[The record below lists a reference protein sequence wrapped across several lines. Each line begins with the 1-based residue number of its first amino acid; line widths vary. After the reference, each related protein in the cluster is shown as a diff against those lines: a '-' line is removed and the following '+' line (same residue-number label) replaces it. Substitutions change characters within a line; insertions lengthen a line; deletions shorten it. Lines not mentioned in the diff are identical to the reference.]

1 MFKIIGTGS
10 YLPEKI
16 MTNFD
21 LEKIVDT
28 TDAWIRERTGI
39 SERRIARKDET
50 NSDLA
55 VNAAKRALEAAG
67 LKPQDI
73 EILIVGT
80 STPDYTLPAVA
91 PIIQHKLGCDNIP
104 AFDINSVC
112 SSFAYALIT
121 AAGFLSSG
129 FYKNCL
135 IIGSDVYSRILNW
148 KDRTTCCIF
157 GDGAGAVVLSKD
169 DSKKG
174 ILSYNYGAKGED
186 AELIKIHVGGSNN
199 PTHHEKNY
207 SREDYFFQ
215 MNGLDVY
222 EFTIMTVPAVV
233 EDLIEKA
240 GLQKDDVD
248 WVVLHQANIR
258 IIESVAKKTKIPL
271 EKFIVN
277 IQKVGN
283 TSSASIP
290 LALDEAVKQGKIKDG
305 QKIIMVGFGGG
316 LSWGGVL
323 IEW

>member
-1 MFKIIGTGS
+1 MFKIIGTSS

-28 TDAWIRERTGI
+28 TDAWIRDRTGI
-39 SERRIARKDET
+39 SERRIADKDET

-55 VNAAKRALEAAG
+55 VNAAKKALEAAG
-67 LKPQDI
+67 LAPQDV
-73 EILIVGT
+73 EILVVGT

-91 PIIQHKLGCDNIP
+91 PIIQHKLGCGNIP

-121 AAGFLSSG
+121 AAGFLCSG

-157 GDGAGAVVLSKD
+157 GDGAGAVVLSRD
-169 DSKKG
+169 ASKRG
-174 ILSYNYGAKGED
+174 ILSYNYGVKGED

-199 PTHHEKNY
+199 PVHYEKNY
-207 SREDYFFQ
+207 NREDYFFQ

-233 EDLIEKA
+233 EDLVQKA
-240 GLQKDDVD
+240 GIQKEEVD
-248 WVVLHQANIR
+248 WVILHQANIR
-258 IIESVAKKTKIPL
+258 IIESVAKKTEISVNR
-271 EKFIVN
+271 FIIN

-290 LALDEAVKQGKIKDG
+290 LALDEAVRVGKIKDG
-305 QKIIMVGFGGG
+305 DKVIMVGFGGG